1 MWSWEE
7 ETSTTLEGCLLVAGL
22 ATTPMHSWEDFAF
35 GRRPSDTIARRP
47 EGTVSIATSKPSVTL
62 VYTNSQTARCGC
74 RGDHAELTRVSEM
87 LSRFSEISFLECLRK
102 RKRKRIKTSNY

>member
-35 GRRPSDTIARRP
+35 GRKPSDTIARHP
-47 EGTVSIATSKPSVTL
+47 EGTVLIGISKRRVPL
-62 VYTNSQTARCGC
+62 VHTKLPVGA
-74 RGDHAELTRVSEM
+74 RGDHAEVTRVFEM
-87 LSRFSEISFLECLRK
+87 LRPFSEISVLEYL
-102 RKRKRIKTSNY
+102 RKRKRIKLQW